1 MIKKR
6 HGFVTFWLWFMI
18 IFNPIL
24 AIHIFARNYLLSW
37 FLYSKTYLTIN
48 GLGCIVN
55 FVSAILLLNWINGFW
70 LILVFAIITPFI
82 NKEANFV
89 IQLIYSIIV
98 CLIQFGILHLKK
110 NGISTWAY
118 LTKKNID
125 LENNKINISNSSL
138 EKVETKKCL
147 FCAEEIKKEA
157 IVCMFCGKDLPKE
170 EDKIVTVE
178 IQSKNKIKDNIENI
192 AEDEKNIEIDRL
204 EKLFDSSIDE
214 NEKSIIAKKL
224 YDLGKMYYWR
234 FIPREKK

>member
-18 IFNPIL
+18 IINPIL

-37 FLYSKTYLTIN
+37 FHYSKTYLTIN
-48 GLGCIVN
+48 GFGCIVN

-70 LILVFAIITPFI
+70 LILIFAILTPFI
-82 NKEANFV
+82 NTEANFV
-89 IQLIYSIIV
+89 IQLIYSTIV

-125 LENNKINISNSSL
+125 LENKKINISNSSL
-138 EKVETKKCL
+138 EKVE
-147 FCAEEIKKEA
+147 
-157 IVCMFCGKDLPKE
+157 
-170 EDKIVTVE
+170 
-178 IQSKNKIKDNIENI
+178 IQSKNEIKDNIENI
-192 AEDEKNIEIDRL
+192 AENEKNIEIDRL

-234 FIPREKK
+234 FMAREKK